1 MSGNPESLRSVAH
14 LKEQDE
20 AAAAR
25 VLGAAQRRVEDE
37 VGRLEAV
44 EHYAEEYRANTHG
57 RVGRPQ
63 QLWDSQTFYLQLQQ
77 TLDAQAAAVAGAREQ
92 AETARSHWLAARL
105 ERKVL
110 EKLIE
115 RRHAASRHLERRS
128 EQRQQDDQ
136 RRTLPDY
143 GGERS

>member
-1 MSGNPESLRSVAH
+1 MSGNPESLRSVAN

-20 AAAAR
+20 VEAAR
-25 VLGAAQRRVEDE
+25 VLGVAERRVADE

-44 EHYAEEYRANTHG
+44 TSYAEEYRANSHG
-57 RVGRPQ
+57 RAGRPQ

-92 AETARSHWLAARL
+92 AETARAQWLAARL

-115 RRHAASRHLERRS
+115 RRHAASRHQERHR
-128 EQRQQDDQ
+128 EQRLQDDQ
-136 RRTLPDY
+136 RRVLPSH
-143 GGERS
+143 GGER